1 MTGLLRDFALAL
13 GIVGYAVKKR
23 LRTGSWGAGVMARSG
38 RIAGLQR
45 RASGP
50 RILVHGVSV
59 GETHA
64 LEPFVD
70 ALAASPLAPDV
81 VVSASTATGFERA
94 RRIHAG
100 RREVVRF
107 PLDFTWM
114 AGRFLDGVRPE
125 LVVLGEL
132 ELWPSFLAACGGRG
146 IPVCVVNGRLS
157 ERSYRGYRRCAPL
170 ARRMFRRLAWVSAQ
184 TEVYRDRFVALG
196 VPEDRVVVGGS
207 LKWDAALK
215 EPDVEAVEGLA
226 RALGIDRDRPL
237 IVAGSTGPGEEEVL
251 VRGLPEGCQLLLA
264 PRRPERWDE
273 VAALVPGMVRRSGG
287 RGMGRE
293 TGKDAGG
300 MTEYAQGMSEYDQS
314 MRVGGQGMYSDG
326 NVISSGHGQGHDDGR
341 PGGAER
347 PSVFLLD
354 TIGELPAA
362 YLLADAA
369 FVGRSL
375 VQMGGS
381 NPLEAVAP
389 GKPAVI
395 GPHHENFAGVVAE
408 LVAEGGLVVSED
420 PMAVIAGWLEDPV
433 AALAVVAGGRV
444 ALERNRGSA
453 ERAVGGVVSVFSR

>member
-1 MTGLLRDFALAL
+1 MTGLLRDFALAV
-13 GIVGYAVKKR
+13 GIGAYTVRKR
-23 LRTGSWGAGVMARSG
+23 LRTGSWGAGAGARGG
-38 RIAGLQR
+38 RVAGLER
-45 RASGP
+45 RAPGP

-70 ALAASPLAPDV
+70 ALAASSLAPDV

-94 RRIHAG
+94 RRIHGG

-114 AGRFLDGVRPE
+114 VARFLDGVRPE
-125 LVVLGEL
+125 LVVLGES
-132 ELWPSFLAACGGRG
+132 ELWPSFLAACGRRG

-157 ERSYRGYRRCAPL
+157 DRSYRGYRRWSLL
-170 ARRMFRRLAWVSAQ
+170 ARPMFRRLARVSAQ
-184 TEVYRDRFVALG
+184 TEAYRDRFVALG
-196 VPEDRVVVGGS
+196 VPSDGVVVGGS

-215 EPDVEAVEGLA
+215 EPDVEEAEGLA
-226 RALGIDRDRPL
+226 KALGIDRERPL

-273 VAALVPGMVRRSGG
+273 VAELVPGMVRRSAAGEGG
-287 RGMGRE
+287 GGH
-293 TGKDAGG
+293 GG
-300 MTEYAQGMSEYDQS
+300 MTEYDQGMRQDGQG
-314 MRVGGQGMYSDG
+314 MRVGGRSMHGDG
-326 NVISSGHGQGHDDGR
+326 NGFQEGCGRGHDDGR
-341 PGGAER
+341 PGRAE
-347 PSVFLLD
+347 PAEVFLLD

-362 YLLADAA
+362 YLLADAV

-375 VQMGGS
+375 VPMGGS
-381 NPLEAVAP
+381 NPLEAVAS
-389 GKPAVI
+389 GKPTVI

-433 AALAVVAGGRV
+433 AVLAVVAGGRV

-453 ERAVGGVVSVFSR
+453 ERAVGVVGGALSG